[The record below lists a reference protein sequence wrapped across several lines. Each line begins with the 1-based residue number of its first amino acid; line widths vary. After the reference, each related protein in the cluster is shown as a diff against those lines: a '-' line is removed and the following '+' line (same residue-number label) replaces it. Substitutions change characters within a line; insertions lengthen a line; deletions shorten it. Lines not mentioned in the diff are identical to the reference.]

1 MLYEKFVE
9 TKNLEFSEKKPSC
22 IIPFSDEEFEA
33 AFNNIF
39 REDEPVE
46 DNQDQDDI
54 GAEVVNECDYGRT
67 IFTKKEDSVQIY
79 QLYNNLEI
87 IKDKESKEG
96 STNEKKGDY
105 VGENEKINFEIDIKE
120 DKEDKVKELETN
132 KNQKIEPNNIDDEGK
147 KNIFRTYNSQ
157 EYILFHPGGIVKY
170 FKYINDEKK
179 KEILKPKKKKDKFAE
194 NKFKFNIYK
203 NNKKQKNRKINEKK
217 IRKDK
222 PDNIRKKI
230 KSRFLK
236 ILKNKINEKLKSAK
250 SELFFENLPQCFI
263 SNISKN
269 GNKFILDLTIKEL
282 LNKNFFEDDT
292 SKDNSEKT
300 FIDKK
305 RNPNKE
311 KYEKNQKVLKYL
323 ESKSD
328 IRKSSNFNVISR
340 LTFREVF
347 KEYLKSEEFEND
359 ILELKNKN
367 NSDKYIKDYINKAY
381 DFLDYFSKEN

>member
-1 MLYEKFVE
+1 MLFEQFVE
-9 TKNLEFSEKKPSC
+9 KEENC
-22 IIPFSDEEFEA
+22 ITDEEFEVV
-33 AFNNIF
+33 FNNIF
-39 REDEPVE
+39 RKDEPIEENQEQDVE
-46 DNQDQDDI
+46 IENKCYYNQ
-54 GAEVVNECDYGRT
+54 N

-79 QLYNNLEI
+79 QLYNNPEF
-87 IKDKESKEG
+87 IKDEEPKVG
-96 STNEKKGDY
+96 SINEKKVDY
-105 VGENEKINFEIDIKE
+105 IGENEIKNIEIEIKE
-120 DKEDKVKELETN
+120 DKEDKVKELKTN
-132 KNQKIEPNNIDDEGK
+132 KDQEIEPDNIDDEGK

-170 FKYINDEKK
+170 FKYINDEIRN
-179 KEILKPKKKKDKFAE
+179 ESLKAKIKKDKFAQ
-194 NKFKFNIYK
+194 NKLKFNIYI
-203 NNKKQKNRKINEKK
+203 NNEKQKNRKKNEKK
-217 IRKDK
+217 IRKNK

>member
-1 MLYEKFVE
+1 MLFENFVE
-9 TKNLEFSEKKPSC
+9 KEENC
-22 IIPFSDEEFEA
+22 ITDEEFEVV
-33 AFNNIF
+33 FNNIF
-39 REDEPVE
+39 RKDEPIEENQEQDVE
-46 DNQDQDDI
+46 IENKCYYNQ
-54 GAEVVNECDYGRT
+54 N

-79 QLYNNLEI
+79 QLYNNPEF
-87 IKDKESKEG
+87 IKDEEPKVG
-96 STNEKKGDY
+96 SINEKKVDY
-105 VGENEKINFEIDIKE
+105 IGENEIKNIEIEIKE
-120 DKEDKVKELETN
+120 DKEDKVKELKTN
-132 KNQKIEPNNIDDEGK
+132 KDQEIEPDNIDDEGK

-170 FKYINDEKK
+170 FKYINDEIRN
-179 KEILKPKKKKDKFAE
+179 ESLKAKIKKDKFAQ
-194 NKFKFNIYK
+194 NKLKFNIYI
-203 NNKKQKNRKINEKK
+203 NNEKQKNRKKNEKK
-217 IRKDK
+217 IRKNK

-269 GNKFILDLTIKEL
+269 RNKFILDLTIKEL

-292 SKDNSEKT
+292 SKDNSEKA

-305 RNPNKE
+305 RNPNKN

-347 KEYLKSEEFEND
+347 KEYLKSEEFEKD
-359 ILELKNKN
+359 ILELNNKN
-367 NSDKYIKDYINKAY
+367 NSEKYIKDYVNKAY